1 MTNILSIFNVQTK
14 EIFKVRV
21 NPVMT
26 LGGLKTRIA
35 AHYSVNSDD
44 VIIIF
49 KDVRYDSLY
58 HQLYPDKNEIKR
70 QRKA

>member
-1 MTNILSIFNVQTK
+1 MTNILGIFNDQTK

-26 LGGLKTRIA
+26 LGGLKNRIG
-35 AHYSVNSDD
+35 AHYNVNQDD

-58 HQLYPDKNEIKR
+58 YQLYPDKTEIKR